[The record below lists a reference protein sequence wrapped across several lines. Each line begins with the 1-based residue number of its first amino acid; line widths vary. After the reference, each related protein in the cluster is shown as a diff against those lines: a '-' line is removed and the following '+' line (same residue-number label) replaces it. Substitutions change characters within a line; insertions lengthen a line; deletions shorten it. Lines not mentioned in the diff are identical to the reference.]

1 MAKEDLLIDK
11 FKDVEQKIF
20 DSLKL
25 VELSID
31 YNSDR
36 KTILAELKNYIKKVK
51 AVENLL
57 DEYEMIADKLKL
69 VTGDEEKK
77 QSTTSAVV
85 GLREDSEELKA
96 EIATINN
103 QVVST
108 PVKKKKKKTI
118 DKTREF

>member
-1 MAKEDLLIDK
+1 MAKEDSLIDK

-69 VTGDEEKK
+69 VTGDEEKN
-77 QSTTSAVV
+77 QSATSAVV

-103 QVVST
+103 QVIST
-108 PVKKKKKKTI
+108 PVKKKKTI